1 MTWMSRVVPLLLI
14 ASAGCGKGV
23 TDADGAAAPSA
34 AAPTS
39 AEEQCLAAAGAPRT
53 PKAGSPDK
61 VSFKQILIHSVASK
75 RPKEGVTRSREQ
87 ACLRAA
93 EARDKMKAGGDFDA
107 LVDEYSDEAGAS
119 SRAGL
124 SSGIPV
130 ADLVPPVA
138 DAALALDVMQM
149 SDVVESE
156 HGFHLILR
164 VP

>member
-1 MTWMSRVVPLLLI
+1 MVPLLLI
-14 ASAGCGKGV
+14 VGAGCGKGAIQAE
-23 TDADGAAAPSA
+23 DAPAPSA

-39 AEEQCLAAAGAPRT
+39 VEQQCLAAAGAPRT
-53 PKAGSPDK
+53 PKPGSPDK

-107 LVDEYSDEAGAS
+107 LVNEYSDEAGAS
-119 SRAGL
+119 TRAGL
-124 SSGIPV
+124 SSGMPV
-130 ADLVPPVA
+130 ADLVPAVA